1 VGKVAVSLTHEQ
13 ALVEY
18 DPTRVTPQQ
27 LLATLKD
34 IGYTIWDPRKTRP
47 FEEEEAD
54 LIREGRRLLAAIGF
68 SIVTIALILQSAG
81 LWSVVVPAVTGLTL
95 ITVVFLVLRS
105 ENLTKAVVGT
115 GGLGLVTAGVFLAK
129 ALGAT
134 GSAVPWI
141 VGTSRSLWSS
151 GWRITSS

>member
-68 SIVTIALILQSAG
+68 SIVTIALILQVAG
-81 LWSVVVPAVTGLTL
+81 VWSVVVPAVTGLTL

-105 ENLTKAVVGT
+105 EDLTKAVVGT
-115 GGLGLVTAGVFLAK
+115 SGLGLVTAGVFLAK

-134 GSAVPWI
+134 RSAVP
-141 VGTSRSLWSS
+141 
-151 GWRITSS
+151 